1 MFIDAHTHLSSII
14 RKGEP
19 TTVEELMERAA
30 AVGVGSVI
38 TVSDDMAESE
48 EAVKH
53 AQQNENVYCSLA
65 FHPTNAHELDEECR
79 ARMQELV
86 RDPKCVAIGETG
98 LDEYWIG
105 KMESCPELP
114 VQEEAFRWHIALARD
129 VDKPVMIH
137 SRDADEN
144 LLRVLRDEELP
155 REVMLHCFSSPMET
169 AREALDLGCVLSFCG
184 NTTFKR
190 NDYLRE
196 VAAYAPLDRILIET
210 DAPFMSPEPKRGRRN
225 EPSHIVHTYQ
235 CVADARGMSLEALE
249 EAVEQN
255 FHRIFRV

>member
-1 MFIDAHTHLSSII
+1 MLIDAHTHLSSII
-14 RKGEP
+14 RKGEK
-19 TTVEELMERAA
+19 TTVEEIMARAA
-30 AVGVGSVI
+30 EVGVGYVM

-53 AQQNENVYCSLA
+53 AHLSPNIYCALA
-65 FHPTNAHELDEECR
+65 FHPTNAHELDETCR
-79 ARMQELV
+79 KRMAELV
-86 RDPKCVAIGETG
+86 QDPKCLAIGETG

-105 KMESCPELP
+105 KMESCPELD
-114 VQEEAFRWHIALARD
+114 VQEEAFRWHIGLARD

-144 LLRVLRDEELP
+144 LLRVLKDEELP

-169 AREALDLGCVLSFCG
+169 AKQALDLGCVLSFCG

-196 VAAYAPLDRILIET
+196 IAAYAPLDRILVET
-210 DAPFMSPEPKRGRRN
+210 DAPFMSPEPLRGRRN

-235 CVADARGMSLEALE
+235 CIADARGIPRAALE

-255 FHRIFRV
+255 FHRMFRV